1 MDHLVDLMGDTI
13 PSDVD
18 IVIFTEALLAER
30 FPPRAESILIR
41 KVLGK
46 LLGMYELTP
55 AEEAEVGAFYAA
67 AVAAR
72 VSGDVE
78 RARAALLAEALAI
91 EAAQPIDGATQAVLD
106 LVAQRATYRQQLE

>member
-46 LLGMYELTP
+46 LLGMYELT
-55 AEEAEVGAFYAA
+55 A